1 LLFSVRPKE
10 KREELYDFDRE
21 LEELKESI
29 KRNPITVLVGT
40 RRTGRTSLLN
50 VALNELGNPYIY
62 LDLRRSVPPYK
73 IFMDALEDS

>member
-1 LLFSVRPKE
+1 MILTGNLRSLRRV
-10 KREELYDFDRE
+10 
-21 LEELKESI
+21 LKGI
-29 KRNPITVLVGT
+29 PINVLVGT